1 MKIINPNGENLAT
14 KPYGNMFIVEPKKK
28 WENKSEKLV
37 SELNSIGLK
46 IVENYTSSRFLY
58 LQLIKI
64 K

>member
-1 MKIINPNGENLAT
+1 
-14 KPYGNMFIVEPKKK
+14 MFIVEPKKK

-37 SELNSIGLK
+37 SELDSIGLK
-46 IVENYTSSRFLY
+46 IVENYISSRFLY